1 MLCARPEVMP
11 VSAAIEVLRR
21 FMPLPRI
28 EACRRV
34 LCVQPHPD
42 DTEIGAGGTVARLA
56 RSGAEVFY
64 LTVTDG
70 AAGTTDG
77 SMDPQ
82 RLRALRRQ
90 EQEAAAQV
98 LGVRTLLWLDYPDSG
113 DYSEHR
119 LRLEIIRAIR
129 ALRPDLVMTVDPFL
143 PYEAHPDHLACGRAV
158 AAAALLYRLPAI
170 RTDPAVDDAFQ
181 PYPLA
186 GVAFYHTVNPN
197 AYVELSDD
205 DWRLKFEAIACH
217 KSQFDPVALEA
228 CRLYFDARSREYGA
242 AIGVQRAEAFKVLPP
257 QMLHCVVEAVGY

>member
-1 MLCARPEVMP
+1 ME
-11 VSAAIEVLRR
+11 AISSTLELLRR
-21 FMPLPRI
+21 FVPPPRI

-42 DTEIGAGGTVARLA
+42 DTDIGAGATVARLT

-70 AAGTTDG
+70 AAGTPDRG
-77 SMDPQ
+77 MDPQ

-119 LRLEIIRAIR
+119 LRLDIIRAIR
-129 ALRPDLVMTVDPFL
+129 ALRPDLLMTVDPYL

-158 AAAALLYRLPAI
+158 AAAALLYRFPAI
-170 RTDPAVDDAFQ
+170 RTDPAVDEAFE

-186 GVAFYHTVNPN
+186 GVAFYHTAKPN
-197 AYVELSDD
+197 AYVEVSDD
-205 DWRLKFEAIACH
+205 HWRLKFEAIACH
-217 KSQFDPVALEA
+217 ESQLDAATLEA
-228 CRLYFDARSREYGA
+228 YRLYFDARAREYGA
-242 AIGVQRAEAFKVLPP
+242 AVGVQRAEAFKVLPS
-257 QMLHCVVEAVGY
+257 QMLHCAVDAVRY